1 MNGRLRPV
9 VPTEVRLVRRLIAAV
24 YALALTLA
32 LPAAAF
38 AADSTDTGKPTGHD
52 WTLTS
57 IFVVALSIPVILSF
71 LTLID
76 IARGKHTQPHDH

>member
-1 MNGRLRPV
+1 
-9 VPTEVRLVRRLIAAV
+9 VRRLITSLYAV
-24 YALALTLA
+24 ALSLA

-38 AADSTDTGKPTGHD
+38 AADSADTAKPTGHD
-52 WTLTS
+52 WTLDS
-57 IFVVALSIPVILSF
+57 IFVIALSIPLILGF

>member
-1 MNGRLRPV
+1 M
-9 VPTEVRLVRRLIAAV
+9 RRLIAAV
-24 YALALTLA
+24 YAVALTLA

-52 WTLTS
+52 WTLDS
-57 IFVVALSIPVILSF
+57 IFVVALSIPVILGF